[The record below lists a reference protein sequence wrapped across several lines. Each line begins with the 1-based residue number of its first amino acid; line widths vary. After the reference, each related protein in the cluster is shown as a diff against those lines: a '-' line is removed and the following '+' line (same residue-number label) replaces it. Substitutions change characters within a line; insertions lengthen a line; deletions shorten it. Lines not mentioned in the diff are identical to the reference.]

1 MEWTKD
7 QKRVIDTRNKNILVS
22 AAAGSGKTAVL
33 VERIIT
39 MITDEKNP
47 VSISNLLVVTFTNA
61 AAAQM
66 KERIIAAI
74 EKKLLERPDDEYLKK
89 QLILTNSAM
98 ITTIDSFLRYVFKN
112 YFNEIDVS
120 PALRIADESELAMI
134 RNEAMEKAI
143 EDYFNK
149 KNDKFSNMVNMYSS
163 SKNYDDFVDVVNK
176 IYSMAVS
183 QPYPKKW
190 IRTLSEKYKNGN
202 WEKEVV
208 DNVRE
213 RVLDAKKDIIELEN
227 SIFENEIDRSVFGV
241 YKDNFTDDKIIM
253 DSILECRDI
262 NQLEKVFNNYK
273 FSRLKSS
280 KMISDEDKEMI
291 KKARGKYKGYI
302 DDIKKSYFATPLQ
315 FQRNIIDKLGDYIEL
330 LTDFVCHYYDRF
342 CEMKVKKQIMDF
354 SDLSRYAL
362 DILVDRETLEPTSV
376 AKQLSDYYYEIM
388 IDEYQD
394 SNNIQELILTSISKK
409 SQGINNIFMVGDVK
423 QSIYRFRMA
432 RPELFIDKYSTYT
445 SDGKENVR
453 IDLHTNF
460 RSREHILNFAN
471 IVFERI
477 MKSCVG
483 GIEYDELAA
492 LKCGAKYSKEKNT
505 SSINEI
511 IVYDKESV
519 GDDLEESIEF
529 EARIIA
535 SKIRQIIKE
544 KKLIRDSSLGEEFLR
559 PVEYG
564 DIVILTR
571 KQKGINEAF
580 IDVFEQEGIPYE
592 VNSTVGYFTA
602 VEIKMILNVLRIINN
617 PYQDVAITGVMLSP
631 IFGFKE
637 EEMIDIRSQYR
648 QVCIYDAVSMVN
660 AMDENFSGKF
670 SYETVCKCKKLLDF
684 INEYREIARYM
695 KTEDVISKIVFET
708 GLYDYIYAMPNGEKK
723 RQNVDALVNKAA
735 ALDYSGLSGLFK
747 FVATIEKMKKYE
759 LEFEPPAMATGENS
773 VKLMTIHKSKGLEFP
788 VVFLAGTYQQY
799 NQADSKAKLCL
810 DNDMGIGS
818 IYVDYENRIKYDNI
832 MARAVRNKI
841 ARDNIGEE
849 LRILYVALTRAKEQ
863 LYIVGGGYRIL
874 ENIQSYYNLGM
885 TSSRMGYNEIV
896 SSDSN
901 LKMILKAL
909 CKENVYVTFARD
921 LLEGKHLECGLYRVC
936 DNDRHLAI
944 TLVRELEE
952 FIKEDEEIIKD
963 KITIRD
969 INNFDT
975 NKDYSLE
982 TKEILEKSNEYVYPY
997 NAECKCKSKV
1007 SVSDLKHAHIHA
1019 NKGEVEDTEERFVF
1033 ETDIRQS
1040 CIPKFIEKKEENVLT
1055 GAARGT
1061 VYHMVMKELDFTGDL
1076 SYDGIVA
1083 QMKVMSENGYIPEN
1097 YMEIVSVKKIM
1108 EFFKTKEAKDMIRA
1122 DKEGKLYKEKQFV
1135 MGLPLSQVYDIDV
1148 DELTIIQG
1156 IIDVY
1161 YEIDGKIY
1169 LLDYKTDNVD
1179 STTGQ
1184 QVLTQRYK
1192 LQLDYYKKAI
1202 EGGTS
1207 KKVERSIIYSFSMGK
1222 AFLV

>member
-1 MEWTKD
+1 MKWTDD
-7 QKRVIDTRNKNILVS
+7 QQKVIDARNKNILVS

-39 MITDEKNP
+39 MITDEKKP

-74 EKKLLERPDDEYLKK
+74 EKKLLEKPDDEYLKR

-120 PALRIADESELAMI
+120 PALRIADESELAML
-134 RNEAMEKAI
+134 RNEAMEAI
-143 EDYFNK
+143 IEEYFDK
-149 KNDKFSNMVNMYSS
+149 KDEKFSNMVNMYSS
-163 SKNYDDFVDVVNK
+163 PKNYDDFIDVVNK
-176 IYSMAVS
+176 IYGMAVS

-190 IRTLSEKYKNGN
+190 IKQLSETYRNGN
-202 WEKEVV
+202 WEKEVFE
-208 DNVRE
+208 NVKE
-213 RVLDAKKDIIELEN
+213 RVLDAKEDILELEA
-227 SIFENEIDRSVFGV
+227 SLLENEIDRKIYDV
-241 YKDNFTDDKIIM
+241 YVTNFQDDKAIM
-253 DSILECRDI
+253 DSILACKDI
-262 NQLEKVFNNYK
+262 DQMEKVFDICK
-273 FSRLKSS
+273 FSRLKTS
-280 KMISDEDKEMI
+280 KILYEEEKELV
-291 KKARGKYKGYI
+291 KNARNKYKGYI
-302 DDIKKSYFATPLQ
+302 DDIKKNYFATSLK
-315 FQRNIIDKLGDYIEL
+315 FQRNIIDNLKSYIDL
-330 LTDFVCHYYDRF
+330 LTDFVCDYYDRY
-342 CEMKVKKQIMDF
+342 CQMKVKKQVMDF
-354 SDLSRYAL
+354 PDLSRYAL
-362 DILVDRETLEPTSV
+362 DILVDKETMEPTSV

-409 SQGINNIFMVGDVK
+409 HAGINNIFMVGDVK

-445 SDGKENVR
+445 KDGKDNER

-460 RSREHILNFAN
+460 RSRDHILTFTNT
-471 IVFERI
+471 VFERI
-477 MKSCVG
+477 MKSSVG

-492 LKCGAKYSKEKNT
+492 LKCGANYPNEENT

-511 IVYDKESV
+511 IVYDKNSV
-519 GDDLEESIEF
+519 GDDVEGSMEF
-529 EARIIA
+529 EAKIIA
-535 SKIRQIIKE
+535 AKIRQIIDE
-544 KKLIRDSSLGEEFLR
+544 KRLVRDNSAGDNGLR

-564 DIVILTR
+564 DIVVLTR
-571 KQKGINEAF
+571 KQKGVNEAF

-602 VEIKMILNVLRIINN
+602 IEIKMILNILRIINN

-631 IFGFKE
+631 VFGFKE
-637 EEMIDIRSQYR
+637 EEMIEIRWKYR
-648 QVCIYDAVSMVN
+648 EVCIYDAIAMVN
-660 AMDENFSGKF
+660 KGEEESGTTFSDEIVS
-670 SYETVCKCKKLLDF
+670 KCKRLLDF
-684 INEYREIARYM
+684 INEYRDTAKHM
-695 KTEDVISKIVFET
+695 KTEDVISKIVFDT

-723 RQNVDALVNKAA
+723 RQNVDALINKAA

-747 FVATIEKMKKYE
+747 FVATIEKMEKYE

-799 NQADSKAKLCL
+799 NLMDSKAKMCL
-810 DNDMGIGS
+810 DNDLGIGS

-832 MARAVRNKI
+832 MAKAIRNKI
-841 ARDNIGEE
+841 ARDSIGEE

-863 LYIVGGGYRIL
+863 LYIVGGGYRLL
-874 ENIQSYYNLGM
+874 ENIQNYYNLGM
-885 TSSRMGYNEIV
+885 TSSRIGYNEII

-901 LKMILKAL
+901 LKMMLKAL
-909 CKENVYVTFARD
+909 CKESAYQTFARA
-921 LLEGKHLECGLYRVC
+921 LAEGEHEKYGQYRIY

-944 TLVRELEE
+944 TYVNRLKE
-952 FIKEDEEIIKD
+952 FIKEDEEILID
-963 KITIRD
+963 KITVREIE
-969 INNFDT
+969 NFDV
-975 NKDYSLE
+975 NKDYSE
-982 TKEILEKSNEYVYPY
+982 NTKEILMKSNGYVYAY
-997 NAECKCKSKV
+997 QEECKCKGKV
-1007 SVSDLKHAHIHA
+1007 SVSDLKHAHIHESEE
-1019 NKGEVEDTEERFVF
+1019 KVDDTEEKFVF
-1033 ETDIRQS
+1033 ETDIRKS
-1040 CIPKFIEKKEENVLT
+1040 YIPKFIEKKEENVIT

-1076 SYDGIVA
+1076 SYDGIVS
-1083 QMKVMSENGYIPEN
+1083 QMKAMSENGYIPEN
-1097 YMEIVSVKKIM
+1097 FMEIISVKKIM
-1108 EFFKTKEAKDMIRA
+1108 DFFKTKEAKDMIRA

-1135 MGLPLSQVYDIDV
+1135 MGLPLSEVYDVDV

-1169 LLDYKTDNVD
+1169 LLDYKTDSVD
-1179 STTGQ
+1179 SANGQ
-1184 QVLTQRYK
+1184 QVLTDRYK

-1207 KKVERSIIYSFSMGK
+1207 MPVESSIIYSFSMGK

>member
-1 MEWTKD
+1 MKWTDD
-7 QKRVIDTRNKNILVS
+7 QQKVINARNKNILVS

-74 EKKLLERPDDEYLKK
+74 EKKLLEKPDDEYLKK

-134 RNEAMEKAI
+134 RNEAMEI
-143 EDYFNK
+143 TIREYFDRK
-149 KNDKFSNMVNMYSS
+149 DEKFSNMVNMYST
-163 SKNYDDFVDVVNK
+163 SKNYDDFIIVVNK
-176 IYSMAVS
+176 IYGMAVS

-190 IRTLSEKYKNGN
+190 IKHLSEEYRNGN
-202 WEKEVV
+202 WEKEVF
-208 DNVRE
+208 DNVKE
-213 RVLDAKKDIIELEN
+213 RVLDAKKDIFELEE
-227 SIFENEIDRSVFGV
+227 SLLANEIDRKIFDV
-241 YKDNFTDDKIIM
+241 YVTNFQDDKEIM
-253 DSILECRDI
+253 DSILACKDI
-262 NQLEKVFNNYK
+262 EQMEKVFNTYK
-273 FSRLKSS
+273 FSRLKTS
-280 KMISDEDKEMI
+280 KLLCEEEKELV
-291 KKARGKYKGYI
+291 KNARGKYKGYI
-302 DDIKKSYFATPLQ
+302 DDIKKNYFSTSLD
-315 FQRNIIDKLGDYIEL
+315 FQRDIIDKLKVYIDL
-330 LTDFVCHYYDRF
+330 LTDFVCDYYDRY
-342 CEMKVKKQIMDF
+342 CQMKLKKQVMDF

-362 DILVDRETLEPTSV
+362 DILVDRETKEPTSV

-409 SQGINNIFMVGDVK
+409 HMGINNIFMVGDVK

-432 RPELFIDKYSTYT
+432 RPELFIEKYSTYT
-445 SDGKENVR
+445 NGDADNER

-460 RSREHILNFAN
+460 RSKDHILSFTNT
-471 IVFERI
+471 VFERI
-477 MKSCVG
+477 MQSSVG

-492 LKCGAKYSKEKNT
+492 LKCGADYPDEENT
-505 SSINEI
+505 SFINEI
-511 IVYDKESV
+511 IVYDKQSI
-519 GDDLEESIEF
+519 GDDVEGSMEF
-529 EARIIA
+529 EAKIIA
-535 SKIRQIIKE
+535 AKIRKIIQE
-544 KKLIRDSSLGEEFLR
+544 KRLVKDSDGINGLR

-602 VEIKMILNVLRIINN
+602 IEIKMILNILRIINN

-631 IFGFKE
+631 VFGFKE
-637 EEMIDIRSQYR
+637 EEMIEIRSKYR
-648 QVCIYDAVSMVN
+648 DVCIYDAVSMVSIGEIESDT
-660 AMDENFSGKF
+660 AFSDEIVS
-670 SYETVCKCKKLLDF
+670 KCRRLLDF
-684 INEYREIARYM
+684 INEYRDTARHM
-695 KTEDVISKIVFET
+695 KTEDVISKIVYDT
-708 GLYDYIYAMPNGEKK
+708 GIYDYIYAMSNGEKK
-723 RQNVDALVNKAA
+723 RQNVDALINKAA
-735 ALDYSGLSGLFK
+735 ALDYNGLSGLFK
-747 FVATIEKMKKYE
+747 FVATIEKMEKYE

-799 NQADSKAKLCL
+799 NQMDSKAKMCL
-810 DNDMGIGS
+810 DNDMGIAS

-832 MARAVRNKI
+832 MAKAIRNKI
-841 ARDNIGEE
+841 ERDSIGEE

-863 LYIVGGGYRIL
+863 LYIVGGGTKL
-874 ENIQSYYNLGM
+874 FDNIQNYYNLGM
-885 TSSRMGYNEIV
+885 TSSKIGYNEII

-909 CKENVYVTFARD
+909 CKESAYETFART
-921 LLEGKHLECGLYRVC
+921 LAEGKHEEYGQYRIY
-936 DNDRHLAI
+936 DNERHLAI
-944 TLVRELEE
+944 TYVNRLKE
-952 FIKEDEEIIKD
+952 FTKEDEEILTD
-963 KITIRD
+963 KITVRD
-969 INNFDT
+969 IENFDV
-975 NKDYSLE
+975 NKEYSVD
-982 TKEILEKSNEYVYPY
+982 TREILVKSNEYVYEY
-997 NAECKCKSKV
+997 QEECNCKGKV
-1007 SVSDLKHAHIHA
+1007 SVSDLKHARILE
-1019 NKGEVEDTEERFVF
+1019 NEEKVDDTEEKFVF
-1033 ETDIRQS
+1033 ETEIKKS
-1040 CIPKFIEKKEENVLT
+1040 YIPKFIEKKEENVIT

-1083 QMKVMSENGYIPEN
+1083 QMKSMSENGYIPEN
-1097 YMEIVSVKKIM
+1097 FMEIVSVKKIM
-1108 EFFKTKEAKDMIRA
+1108 DFFKTEEAKDMIKA

-1135 MGLPLSQVYDIDV
+1135 MGLPLSEVYDVDI

-1169 LLDYKTDNVD
+1169 LLDYKTDAVD
-1179 STTGQ
+1179 SANGQ
-1184 QVLTQRYK
+1184 QVLTDRYK

-1207 KKVERSIIYSFSMGK
+1207 MPVESSIIYSFSMGK
-1222 AFLV
+1222 SLLV